1 MDKQKTKRSYK
12 MSKDTM
18 IELMTMTDIDELRMI
33 RSAIS
38 DRIKEVGS
46 AVKYELKK
54 GDSVIVTSSKGVESG
69 IINKINRTRA
79 VVNMNGIQ
87 YNVPFSMIT
96 KQGEQR

>member
-1 MDKQKTKRSYK
+1 MKKEDLI
-12 MSKDTM
+12 

-46 AVKYELKK
+46 AVKYELKI

-79 VVNMNGIQ
+79 VVKLDGLL

-96 KQGEQR
+96 KQKESK

>member
-1 MDKQKTKRSYK
+1 
-12 MSKDTM
+12 MSIERKDLM
-18 IELMTMTDIDELRMI
+18 IELMTMTDISELRMI

-46 AVKYELKK
+46 AVKYELKI

-79 VVNMNGIQ
+79 VVNLNGIQ
-87 YNVPFSMIT
+87 YNVPFAMIT

>member
-1 MDKQKTKRSYK
+1 
-12 MSKDTM
+12 MSIEKKDLM

-46 AVKYELKK
+46 AVKYELKI

-69 IINKINRTRA
+69 SINKINRTRA
-79 VVNMNGIQ
+79 VVKLDGLL
-87 YNVPFSMIT
+87 YNIPFSMIT
-96 KQGEQR
+96 KQKESK

>member
-1 MDKQKTKRSYK
+1 
-12 MSKDTM
+12 MSIEKKDIM

-46 AVKYELKK
+46 AVKYELKI
-54 GDSVIVTSSKGVESG
+54 GDSVIVTSSKGTESG
-69 IINKINRTRA
+69 SINKINRTRA
-79 VVNMNGIQ
+79 VVKLDGLL

>member
-1 MDKQKTKRSYK
+1 
-12 MSKDTM
+12 MSIERKDLL
-18 IELMTMTDIDELRMI
+18 IDLMQIRDINELRMI

>member
-1 MDKQKTKRSYK
+1 
-12 MSKDTM
+12 MSKERKDLM
-18 IELMTMTDIDELRMI
+18 IELMTMTDISELRMI

-46 AVKYELKK
+46 AVKYELKS

-79 VVNMNGIQ
+79 VVKLDGLF

-96 KQGEQR
+96 KQKESK

>member
-1 MDKQKTKRSYK
+1 MSNKQ
-12 MSKDTM
+12 DIM

-46 AVKYELKK
+46 AVKYELKI
-54 GDSVIVTSSKGVESG
+54 GDSVIVTSSKGTESG
-69 IINKINRTRA
+69 SINKINRTRA
-79 VVNMNGIQ
+79 VVTMNEIQ